1 MRDASNFTSTSFI
14 LQNIYLKEATGGA
27 ISMHLL
33 YILSMYLSVYHHLC
47 SYLFVYFGLIF
58 TAM

>member
-1 MRDASNFTSTSFI
+1 MRPLLQLLASYYRIYFERGHWRGDIHAFI
-14 LQNIYLKEATGGA
+14 VYFV
-27 ISMHLL
+27 HF
-33 YILSMYLSVYHHLC
+33 SVYYHLC